1 LRSSLLEKRV
11 GKVLRRS
18 FLEKSILLCRRWK
31 CQRYTVAALRSSQR
45 TAFRSS
51 PPPKPWPWSTP
62 ARTLQDR
69 HVHVLNEGW
78 VMSPHNINNIFFYF
92 STKHA

>member
-51 PPPKPWPWSTP
+51 PPPPNHG
-62 ARTLQDR
+62 RGQHL
-69 HVHVLNEGW
+69 HV
-78 VMSPHNINNIFFYF
+78 PFRIDTY
-92 STKHA
+92 TC